1 MCTFSRG
8 KQPVIMQLVRQQQ
21 CLHSETHA
29 LYTHCF
35 FMFLS
40 YCVFLLS
47 LSQAQIWTAHPLT
60 SCQETKKLYY
70 YTSNLYN
77 NNKFLWKPSVFV
89 DLWISI
95 LGFAGCTSQP
105 SSNKRSD
112 LSDRRLR
119 TMLWKS
125 WKMLSGMIVVRI
137 SCGHDMPWWHVN
149 ILVHWN

>member
-29 LYTHCF
+29 LYTPCF

-60 SCQETKKLYY
+60 SCQETKQLYY

-112 LSDRRLR
+112 RRLR
-119 TMLWKS
+119 AMLWKS
-125 WKMLSGMIVVRI
+125 WKMFSGMIVVRI